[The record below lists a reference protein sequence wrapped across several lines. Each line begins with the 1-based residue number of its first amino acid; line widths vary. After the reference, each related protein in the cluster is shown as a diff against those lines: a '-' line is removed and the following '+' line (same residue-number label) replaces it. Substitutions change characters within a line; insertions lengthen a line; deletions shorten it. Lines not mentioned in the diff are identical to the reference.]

1 MTWFHAPLIS
11 PAVGFYCLIGVVV
24 IASLFALVQRERTQR
39 TGPDPFSKPF
49 GDQ

>member
-11 PAVGFYCLIGVVV
+11 PAVGFYCLIGVIV
-24 IASLFALVQRERTQR
+24 ITGLWAIVQRERAQR
-39 TGPDPFSKPF
+39 DSYNPFSKPF